1 MGSAQAGG
9 RQPFPTQA
17 CGAERVSAEILP
29 TLCPASSR
37 EERPGAGPGLRGGGG
52 QAAGCCVGLRKQLRS
67 ESSSGRRRRLFPSP
81 SVFLGRGGGG
91 ARREKGARLTSG
103 LSGACVGGG
112 SFPKQLPPQPPR
124 GPPISGEGC
133 SMLASPTR
141 PPLGAGGGRL
151 PRGFSGIP
159 PGDCPIP
166 VQEPQKLRDCLS
178 LEGHRGTGY
187 QAPSPKYCSGAD
199 MQTSPL
205 PWGPGNLRGSCGRD
219 RAGAPPP
226 GGTLQGLGQALALL
240 WPLGSPSWSLGQG
253 WVERAPP
260 LTGATPWVL
269 PCLPTPPQLGQ
280 SPPVVL
286 LRVVGHLR
294 PQREGAPGPLVSLRG
309 PS

>member
-1 MGSAQAGG
+1 MVGERLRRALLGRVCSRGCMGSAQAGG

-81 SVFLGRGGGG
+81 SVSLGRGGGG
-91 ARREKGARLTSG
+91 ARREKGVRLTSG

-141 PPLGAGGGRL
+141 PLLGAGGG
-151 PRGFSGIP
+151 
-159 PGDCPIP
+159 
-166 VQEPQKLRDCLS
+166 
-178 LEGHRGTGY
+178 
-187 QAPSPKYCSGAD
+187 
-199 MQTSPL
+199 
-205 PWGPGNLRGSCGRD
+205 GSCQ
-219 RAGAPPP
+219 GAS
-226 GGTLQGLGQALALL
+226 LGF
-240 WPLGSPSWSLGQG
+240 PLGIALSRSRNPRSCGT
-253 WVERAPP
+253 A
-260 LTGATPWVL
+260 
-269 PCLPTPPQLGQ
+269 
-280 SPPVVL
+280 
-286 LRVVGHLR
+286 
-294 PQREGAPGPLVSLRG
+294 
-309 PS
+309 